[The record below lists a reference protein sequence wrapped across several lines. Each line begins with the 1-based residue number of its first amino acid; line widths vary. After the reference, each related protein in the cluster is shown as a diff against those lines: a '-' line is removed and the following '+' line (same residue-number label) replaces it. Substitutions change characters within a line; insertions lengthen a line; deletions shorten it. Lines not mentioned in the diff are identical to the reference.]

1 MTIGLAV
8 LVVAASFVPGIVD
21 GSWLGKTRGGKLV
34 ALSGPSARW
43 MGGGMLAL
51 VLVMLAPLFGTRRGA
66 LTWLG
71 LCFGVAAVCT
81 GMAFL
86 AR

>member
-1 MTIGLAV
+1 MTIGLGV
-8 LVVAASFVPGIVD
+8 LVVAASFVPGILD

-34 ALSGPSARW
+34 ALSGPEARW

-51 VLVMLAPLFGTRRGA
+51 VLVMLAPLFPTRRAA

-71 LCFGVAAVCT
+71 ICFGVAAVCT

-86 AR
+86 GR